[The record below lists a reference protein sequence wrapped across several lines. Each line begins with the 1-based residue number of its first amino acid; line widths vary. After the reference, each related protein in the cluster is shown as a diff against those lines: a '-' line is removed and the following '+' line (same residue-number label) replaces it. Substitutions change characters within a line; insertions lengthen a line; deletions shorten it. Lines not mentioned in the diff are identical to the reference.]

1 MATKYFQMGASIGT
15 SVYSGEDSSGAAY
28 PGFAK
33 TIAIATIASGD
44 TVEIP
49 LVEIPAGAKIEGI
62 ALQIDALIAASGWT
76 CAWVMRKKANSIFSG
91 TTSSVT
97 GVASG
102 APDITLVGGALTGGA
117 APVGTGAGVGAL
129 AGAASNIIAPN
140 ITGNAVNIWASVF
153 PQGVEGTTLVGNNYA
168 ARQTLQESYYLGLL
182 FTSSGTVAFPANVN
196 IFTVVDAEFT
206 GTL

>member
-1 MATKYFQMGASIGT
+1 MATKYFQMGAGIGA

-33 TIAIATIASGD
+33 TIAIATIAVGD

-129 AGAASNIIAPN
+129 AGSPANIIAPT
-140 ITGNAVNIWASVF
+140 IPAAVNIWSSVF

-182 FTSSGTVAFPANVN
+182 FTSSGTIAFPANVN

>member
-1 MATKYFQMGASIGT
+1 MATKYFQMGAGIGA

-33 TIAIATIASGD
+33 TIAIATIAVGD

-49 LVEIPAGAKIEGI
+49 LVEVPAGAKIDGI
-62 ALQIDALIAASGWT
+62 SLQTDALIAASGWT

-129 AGAASNIIAPN
+129 AGSAANIIAPA
-140 ITGNAVNIWASVF
+140 ITAAVNIWSSVF

-182 FTSSGTVAFPANVN
+182 FTSSGTIAFPANVN